1 MSNKNLNRVMKN
13 MKNSETCHQARKPPV
28 TTQFN
33 GFRVRFI
40 ATVCAAIAVCFAL
53 TSQASN
59 LLVNPGFDPS
69 FAGWSAHTTEGWSYA
84 THTDQ
89 YISPPND
96 LWMQGL
102 YGNGGAPNSG
112 YVSYVYQSFP
122 TAPGFGYTA
131 DAHFSQYVQFFGV
144 TGTPA
149 EGGDNGT
156 ANTSL
161 TGGCGLFN
169 NNDTGTYYE
178 DGFVEVVF
186 LDAASLGTIG
196 TAAHILADYKSVIID
211 PAFEQTILNNT
222 TSVVV
227 TSVNTNF
234 PTVVTNT
241 YLNWIDVPVTNQYD
255 RTTILDNQDPSVNNP
270 YTHTPATPGT
280 ITNTLSNGVMV
291 APPGAAYVQ
300 FRLCLYQLSFA
311 SGAPHWDDCSLNQV
325 SGQLPDSISAITPSA
340 GVFLTNTTF
349 SFNVNTPSPGVTTP
363 TNYIH
368 VVVNGLDQSSSLQF
382 SGNNTN
388 WNVTLPG
395 LTSNTLYTISIT
407 ASNTATL
414 PSAASSRFDTFGP
427 GNFVVPAETYDYSG
441 GQFIQNPVPST
452 NSGPSSYWGL
462 SGIPA
467 TDYFIAPGAG
477 VSGGGNSL
485 QPGYPN
491 RGTNTDAAW
500 QIPSD
505 PQLPSYS
512 ALGAPTSGVY
522 NVTIAYNNS
531 TDWFKY
537 TRTYPS
543 GNYIIYARMS
553 SGNGAAGGFGGS
565 PGGEYLNLETGGHGT
580 TNATGTNVGIF
591 IPTINNDWGTYYWYP
606 LTDAN
611 GNVLVVNLPAGQQT
625 LQLVSKGNCNLSYF
639 MFAPLPPLGLAPAIK
654 NLNLGLATGG
664 NVYVFVSTNE
674 LTFTVSSITSTVAT
688 NDIHTYLNGT
698 DVTSSETFTGSN
710 TNWLVSVPLSL
721 PANQVNQTFGIS
733 VKDANGLTNGASG
746 TFDTFNQTNFMFEAE
761 DFDFNS
767 GQFID
772 NPIPTGA
779 YVGVAPNGTYPVYAV
794 AAVNSYFLNPAKSGT
809 EAIDGVDLT
818 TLGLGNSTNTY
829 IGEIYR
835 PNADAGTEVA
845 TDFLRQK
852 FTHDGTNFNDFD
864 LAWWFP
870 GTWLNYTRT
879 FPTNTYNVYG
889 RLASATPYSGATM
902 SLVTSGWGTLSNQT
916 TRLLGSFSDPN
927 ANGFQSW
934 HWVPLLNTDGQKV
947 VVSLGGTNTLKVTA
961 PPGSATGSLNANYY
975 MLVPAASAVH
985 LSISRTGNTISI
997 QFPTQSGFSYTVLYS
1012 GSLNPANWQ
1021 TLTTISGDGSVKTAT
1036 DTMGSSPRFYRV
1048 SAQAQ

>member
-1 MSNKNLNRVMKN
+1 MKN
-13 MKNSETCHQARKPPV
+13 MKNPETCHQARKNPV

-33 GFRVRFI
+33 RFRLRFV
-40 ATVCAAIAVCFAL
+40 ATVCAAIAACFAL
-53 TSQASN
+53 TGHASN
-59 LLVNPGFDPS
+59 ILVNPGFDQTPGFS
-69 FAGWSAHTTEGWSYA
+69 GWSAHTTEGWSYA

-112 YVSYVYQSFP
+112 YVSYVYQTFP

-131 DAHFSQYVQFFGV
+131 DAHFSQYVLWFGV

-186 LDAASLGTIG
+186 LDAASLGTTG

-211 PAFEQTILNNT
+211 PTFEQTILNNT

-300 FRLCLYQLSFA
+300 FRLCLYQLSYA

-368 VVVNGLDQSSSLQF
+368 VVVNGVNESSSLQF

-427 GNFVVPAETYDYSG
+427 GNFVVPAETYDYNG

-452 NSGPSSYWGL
+452 NAGPTSYWGL

-565 PGGEYLNLETGGHGT
+565 PGGEYVNLETGGHGT
-580 TNATGTNVGIF
+580 TDATGTNVGIF

-606 LTDAN
+606 LTDAS

-639 MFAPLPPLGLAPAIK
+639 MFAPLPPLGLRPAIN
-654 NLNLGLATGG
+654 NLNPALTTGG
-664 NVYVFVSTNE
+664 NVFVSTNK
-674 LTFTVSSITSTVAT
+674 LTFTVSSYNNTIAT
-688 NDIHTYLNGT
+688 NDVHTYLNGT
-698 DVTSSETFTGSN
+698 DVTSSETFTGNN

-733 VKDANGLTNGASG
+733 VKDSNGLTNNVSG
-746 TFDTFNQTNFMFEAE
+746 TFDTFSQTNFMIEAE
-761 DFDFNS
+761 DFDFNG

-772 NPIPTGA
+772 NPIHTG
-779 YVGVAPNGTYPVYAV
+779 GITT
-794 AAVNSYFLNPAKSGT
+794 AANSYYLAPEGNYANL
-809 EAIDGVDLT
+809 AVMDVDLNT
-818 TLGLGNSTNTY
+818 SNNVLGETFV
-829 IGEIYR
+829 YR
-835 PNADAGTEVA
+835 PLDSCGTEVA
-845 TDFLRQK
+845 TDFVR
-852 FTHDGTNFNDFD
+852 TNNAMVGALDYD
-864 LAWWFP
+864 VGWWDA

-879 FPTNTYNVYG
+879 FPTNNYNVYG
-889 RLASATPYSGATM
+889 RLAGGAAFSGTTL
-902 SLVTSGWGTLSNQT
+902 SRVTSGVGTSSQT
-916 TRLLGSFSDPN
+916 TQLVGSFADPT
-927 ANGFQSW
+927 AAGWQVW
-934 HWVPLLNTDGQKV
+934 HWVPLLNTNGQLAAI
-947 VVSLGGTNTLKVTA
+947 SLGGTNTIKVTS
-961 PPGSATGSLNANYY
+961 GSGFNANFY
-975 MLVPAASAVH
+975 MFVPAIPAVN
-985 LSISRTGNTISI
+985 LTASISGASI
-997 QFPTQSGFSYTVLYS
+997 LLHFPTQVGATYTVLYKNS
-1012 GSLNPANWQ
+1012 LTAGSWL
-1021 TLTTISGDGSVKTAT
+1021 TLAGPITGDGTTKTVT
-1036 DTMGSSPRFYRV
+1036 DTIGSQRFYKLLI
-1048 SAQAQ
+1048 Q